1 MKPSPYITPPK
12 TVRHRPHP
20 ARQRSHDL
28 AFCPIIS
35 EASLVIRPSASSAP
49 ARCNVRQLRYVYLV
63 VMDAFYTFLA
73 DDGWAIASH
82 IALSTLMA
90 LFPFLIVLTSLAG
103 FFGSKELADQA
114 AGLMLVVWPKQVADS
129 LSGEIH
135 DVLTTTR
142 GDVLTIGAV
151 LAVYFASNGVEAL
164 RVALN
169 RAYSVIEPRR
179 WYWLR
184 LESIGYTL
192 IAAITALA
200 MAFLIVL
207 GPLFIE
213 AARRHIPLIVESNEQ
228 LLSLSRYGVTIT
240 ALIVALFILHAWLP
254 AGRRGFLQILPGIV
268 FTLVASLVSGVVFG
282 QYLARFANN
291 YVTMYAG
298 LASVIIAL
306 VFLYFIA
313 AILVYGGELNAAII
327 KSRLPH
333 GVSLQAPQ
341 SLEPFDSQAL
351 AERPQ
356 RRRRPRP
363 PPY

>member
-1 MKPSPYITPPK
+1 VS
-12 TVRHRPHP
+12 
-20 ARQRSHDL
+20 
-28 AFCPIIS
+28 
-35 EASLVIRPSASSAP
+35 
-49 ARCNVRQLRYVYLV
+49 QLRYVFQIGL
-63 VMDAFYTFLA
+63 DAFYTFLA

-103 FFGSKELADQA
+103 FFGSTELADQA
-114 AGLMLVVWPKQVADS
+114 AVLMLEVWPKQVADT
-129 LSGEIH
+129 LSVQIH

-142 GDVLTIGAV
+142 GDALTIGAV
-151 LAVYFASNGVEAL
+151 LAVYFASNGVESL

-169 RAYSVIEPRR
+169 RAYSVVEQRR

-207 GPLFIE
+207 GPLLLA
-213 AARRHIPLIVESNEQ
+213 AARRYIPLVVKSNENV
-228 LLSLSRYGVTIT
+228 LELARYGIAIT
-240 ALIVALFILHAWLP
+240 ALTVALFILHAWLP
-254 AGRRGFLQILPGIV
+254 AGRRSFLQILPGII
-268 FTLVASLVSGVVFG
+268 FTLVASLLSGIGFG

-306 VFLYFIA
+306 VFLYLIA
-313 AILVYGGELNAAII
+313 AIFVYGGELNAAII
-327 KSRLPH
+327 QSRLPR
-333 GVSLQAPQ
+333 GGSLQAAQ
-341 SLEPFDSQAL
+341 SRAPLDSRA
-351 AERPQ
+351 
-356 RRRRPRP
+356 
-363 PPY
+363 

>member
-1 MKPSPYITPPK
+1 
-12 TVRHRPHP
+12 VR
-20 ARQRSHDL
+20 
-28 AFCPIIS
+28 FI
-35 EASLVIRPSASSAP
+35 
-49 ARCNVRQLRYVYLV
+49 RYVFHV
-63 VMDAFYTFLA
+63 GMDAFYTFLA

-90 LFPFLIVLTSLAG
+90 MFPFLIVLTSLAG

-114 AGLMLVVWPKQVADS
+114 AALLLQTWPRQVADA
-129 LSGEIH
+129 LSGQIH
-135 DVLTTTR
+135 EVLTTTR

-169 RAYSVIEPRR
+169 RAYAVVEPRR

-192 IAAITALA
+192 VAAFSSLA

-207 GPLFIE
+207 GPLIIE
-213 AARRHIPLIVESNEQ
+213 AVRRYIPLVVESNEQ
-228 LLSLSRYGVTIT
+228 LLNFARYGITIA

-254 AGRRGFLQILPGIV
+254 AGRRSFSQILPGIV
-268 FTLVASLVSGVVFG
+268 FTFVASLVSSAVFG

-313 AILVYGGELNAAII
+313 AIFVFGGELNATII

-333 GVSLQAPQ
+333 GVSLQAAQ
-341 SLEPFDSQAL
+341 SLRRAETQA
-351 AERPQ
+351 
-356 RRRRPRP
+356 
-363 PPY
+363 

>member
-1 MKPSPYITPPK
+1 M
-12 TVRHRPHP
+12 
-20 ARQRSHDL
+20 
-28 AFCPIIS
+28 
-35 EASLVIRPSASSAP
+35 
-49 ARCNVRQLRYVYLV
+49 RQLRYVYLV
-63 VMDAFYTFLA
+63 VMDAFYEFLA

-82 IALSTLMA
+82 IALSALMA

-114 AGLMLVVWPKQVADS
+114 ASLMLQIWPKQVAAS
-129 LSGEIH
+129 LSGEIK

-142 GDVLTIGAV
+142 GDALTIGAV

-164 RVALN
+164 RIALN
-169 RAYSVIEPRR
+169 RAYSVIETRR

-192 IAAITALA
+192 IAAFTALA

-207 GPLFIE
+207 GPLIIE
-213 AARRHIPLIVESNEQ
+213 AARRHIPLLVESNEQ
-228 LLSLSRYGVTIT
+228 LLGVARYGVTIT
-240 ALIVALFILHAWLP
+240 ALIVALFILHLWVP

-268 FTLVASLVSGVVFG
+268 FTMVASLVSGIVFG

-313 AILVYGGELNAAII
+313 AIFVYGGELNAAII
-327 KSRLPH
+327 KSQLPH
-333 GVSLQAPQ
+333 GVSLQAAQ
-341 SLEPFDSQAL
+341 SLKPAETQA
-351 AERPQ
+351 
-356 RRRRPRP
+356 
-363 PPY
+363 

>member
-1 MKPSPYITPPK
+1 VK
-12 TVRHRPHP
+12 
-20 ARQRSHDL
+20 L
-28 AFCPIIS
+28 FW
-35 EASLVIRPSASSAP
+35 
-49 ARCNVRQLRYVYLV
+49 YVWHV
-63 VMDAFYTFLA
+63 VLDAFYTFLA

-114 AGLMLVVWPKQVADS
+114 ASLMLQVWPKQVADS
-129 LSGEIH
+129 ISGQVH

-142 GDVLTIGAV
+142 RDVLTIGAV
-151 LAVYFASNGVEAL
+151 LSLYFASNGVEAL

-169 RAYSVIEPRR
+169 RAYAVVEIRR

-184 LESIGYTL
+184 IESIGYTL
-192 IAAITALA
+192 VAAFTSLA

-207 GPLFIE
+207 GPLIIE
-213 AARRHIPLIVESNEQ
+213 AARRHIPLLLESNESI
-228 LLSLSRYGVTIT
+228 LNFSRYGIAIT

-254 AGRRGFLQILPGIV
+254 AGRRGFLQIMPGII
-268 FTLVASLVSGVVFG
+268 FTLVASLVSGIVFG

-313 AILVYGGELNAAII
+313 AIFVYGGELNAAII
-327 KSRLPH
+327 KSQLPH
-333 GVSLQAPQ
+333 GVSLQAAQ
-341 SLEPFDSQAL
+341 SLEPADSQA
-351 AERPQ
+351 
-356 RRRRPRP
+356 
-363 PPY
+363 

>member
-1 MKPSPYITPPK
+1 
-12 TVRHRPHP
+12 
-20 ARQRSHDL
+20 
-28 AFCPIIS
+28 
-35 EASLVIRPSASSAP
+35 
-49 ARCNVRQLRYVYLV
+49 VRQLRYIFDVSL
-63 VMDAFYTFLA
+63 DAFYTFLA

-90 LFPFLIVLTSLAG
+90 MFPFLIVLTSLAG

-114 AGLMLVVWPKQVADS
+114 TALMLETWPKQVADA
-129 LSGEIH
+129 LSGQLH

-142 GDVLTIGAV
+142 TDALTIGGV

-169 RAYSVIEPRR
+169 RAYAVVEPRR

-192 IAAITALA
+192 VAALA
-200 MAFLIVL
+200 TLLMSFLIVL
-207 GPLFIE
+207 GPLILE
-213 AARRHIPLIVESNEQ
+213 TARQYIPLIVETNEQ
-228 LLSLSRYGVTIT
+228 FLNWSRYST
-240 ALIVALFILHAWLP
+240 AISAMIVALFILHAWLP

-268 FTLVASLVSGVVFG
+268 FTLIGSLVSGIIFG

-298 LASVIIAL
+298 LASVVIAL

-313 AILVYGGELNAAII
+313 AIFVYGGELNAAII
-327 KSRLPH
+327 KSQLPH
-333 GVSLQAPQ
+333 GVSLQAAQ
-341 SLEPFDSQAL
+341 SLGHAEKQA
-351 AERPQ
+351 
-356 RRRRPRP
+356 
-363 PPY
+363 

>member
-1 MKPSPYITPPK
+1 M
-12 TVRHRPHP
+12 
-20 ARQRSHDL
+20 
-28 AFCPIIS
+28 
-35 EASLVIRPSASSAP
+35 
-49 ARCNVRQLRYVYLV
+49 RQLRYVYLI

-90 LFPFLIVLTSLAG
+90 LFPFLIVLTSLSG

-114 AGLMLVVWPKQVADS
+114 ADLLLQVWPKQVADS

-142 GDVLTIGAV
+142 GDILTIGAV

-169 RAYSVIEPRR
+169 RAYSVLEVRR

-192 IAAITALA
+192 VAAITSLA

-207 GPLFIE
+207 GPLIIE
-213 AARRHIPLIVESNEQ
+213 AVRRHIPLVVENNEQ
-228 LLSLSRYGVTIT
+228 FLNVSRYGITIA
-240 ALIVALFILHAWLP
+240 ALIVALLILHAWLP
-254 AGRRGFLQILPGIV
+254 AGRRGFLQILPGII
-268 FTLVASLVSGVVFG
+268 FTMVASLISGIVFG

-313 AILVYGGELNAAII
+313 AIFVYGGELNAAII

-333 GVSLQAPQ
+333 GVTLQAAQ
-341 SLEPFDSQAL
+341 SLAPAETQA
-351 AERPQ
+351 
-356 RRRRPRP
+356 
-363 PPY
+363 

>member
-1 MKPSPYITPPK
+1 MK
-12 TVRHRPHP
+12 
-20 ARQRSHDL
+20 
-28 AFCPIIS
+28 
-35 EASLVIRPSASSAP
+35 
-49 ARCNVRQLRYVYLV
+49 QLRYIFHIGL
-63 VMDAFYTFLA
+63 DAFYTFLA

-90 LFPFLIVLTSLAG
+90 MFPFLIVLTSLAG

-114 AGLMLVVWPKQVADS
+114 TALMLQTWPKQVADA
-129 LSGEIH
+129 LAGQLH

-142 GDVLTIGAV
+142 TDALTIGVV
-151 LAVYFASNGVEAL
+151 LAAYFASNGVEAL

-169 RAYSVIEPRR
+169 RAYAVVEPRR

-192 IAAITALA
+192 VAALA
-200 MAFLIVL
+200 TLLMSFLIVL
-207 GPLFIE
+207 GPLILA
-213 AARRHIPLIVESNEQ
+213 AARRYIPLIVESNEQ
-228 LLSLSRYGVTIT
+228 FVNFSRYSTAIT
-240 ALIVALFILHAWLP
+240 AMTVALFILHAWLP

-268 FTLVASLVSGVVFG
+268 FTLAGSLVSGMVFG

-313 AILVYGGELNAAII
+313 AIFVYGGELNAAII
-327 KSRLPH
+327 KSRLPR
-333 GVSLQAPQ
+333 GVSLQAAQ
-341 SLEPFDSQAL
+341 SLAPAEKQA
-351 AERPQ
+351 
-356 RRRRPRP
+356 
-363 PPY
+363 

>member
-1 MKPSPYITPPK
+1 VKQVRYIF
-12 TVRHRPHP
+12 H
-20 ARQRSHDL
+20 
-28 AFCPIIS
+28 
-35 EASLVIRPSASSAP
+35 
-49 ARCNVRQLRYVYLV
+49 V

-114 AGLMLVVWPKQVADS
+114 AGLMLQVWPKQVADS

-164 RVALN
+164 RIALN
-169 RAYSVIEPRR
+169 RAYSVIETRR

-192 IAAITALA
+192 VAAVTALA

-207 GPLFIE
+207 GPLILE

-228 LLSLSRYGVTIT
+228 FLNVSRYGVTIT
-240 ALIVALFILHAWLP
+240 ALIVALFILHLWVP
-254 AGRRGFLQILPGIV
+254 AGRRSFLQILPGIV

-313 AILVYGGELNAAII
+313 AIFVYGGELNAAII
-327 KSRLPH
+327 KSQLPN
-333 GVSLQAPQ
+333 GGSLQAAQ
-341 SLEPFDSQAL
+341 SLKPSETRA
-351 AERPQ
+351 
-356 RRRRPRP
+356 
-363 PPY
+363 

>member
-1 MKPSPYITPPK
+1 MKAVRYIY
-12 TVRHRPHP
+12 
-20 ARQRSHDL
+20 
-28 AFCPIIS
+28 I
-35 EASLVIRPSASSAP
+35 
-49 ARCNVRQLRYVYLV
+49 V

-103 FFGSKELADQA
+103 VFGSKELADQA
-114 AGLMLVVWPKQVADS
+114 ASLMLQIWPKQVADS
-129 LSGEIH
+129 ISGEVH

-142 GDVLTIGAV
+142 TGILTIGAA
-151 LAVYFASNGVEAL
+151 LSVYFASNGVEAL

-169 RAYSVIEPRR
+169 RAYAVVEMRR

-184 LESIGYTL
+184 LESIAYTL
-192 IAAITALA
+192 IAAFTALV

-207 GPLFIE
+207 GPLIIE
-213 AARRHIPLIVESNEQ
+213 AARRHIPLFVESNESI
-228 LLSLSRYGVTIT
+228 LTWLRYGITIS
-240 ALIVALFILHAWLP
+240 ALVVALFILHAWLP
-254 AGRRGFLQILPGIV
+254 AGRRSFLQIMPGIV
-268 FTLVASLVSGVVFG
+268 FTVVASLVSGVVFG

-313 AILVYGGELNAAII
+313 AIFVYGGELNAAII

-333 GVSLQAPQ
+333 GVSLQAAQ
-341 SLEPFDSQAL
+341 SLKPAETQA
-351 AERPQ
+351 
-356 RRRRPRP
+356 
-363 PPY
+363 

>member
-1 MKPSPYITPPK
+1 
-12 TVRHRPHP
+12 
-20 ARQRSHDL
+20 
-28 AFCPIIS
+28 
-35 EASLVIRPSASSAP
+35 
-49 ARCNVRQLRYVYLV
+49 VRQLRYVYLV

-114 AGLMLVVWPKQVADS
+114 VGLLLQVWPKQVADS
-129 LSGEIH
+129 LSAEIH

-142 GDVLTIGAV
+142 GDILTIGAV

-192 IAAITALA
+192 IAAITSLA
-200 MAFLIVL
+200 MAFMIVL
-207 GPLFIE
+207 GPLMLE
-213 AARRHIPLIVESNEQ
+213 AARRHIPFFVETNEKF
-228 LLSLSRYGVTIT
+228 LNVTRYSVTIT
-240 ALIVALFILHAWLP
+240 ALIIALLILHAWLP
-254 AGRRGFLQILPGIV
+254 AGRRGFLQILPGII
-268 FTLVASLVSGVVFG
+268 FTMVASLLSGIIFG

-313 AILVYGGELNAAII
+313 AIFVYGGELNAAII

-333 GVSLQAPQ
+333 GVSLQAAQ
-341 SLEPFDSQAL
+341 SLEPLDSQA
-351 AERPQ
+351 
-356 RRRRPRP
+356 
-363 PPY
+363 

>member
-1 MKPSPYITPPK
+1 MSP
-12 TVRHRPHP
+12 
-20 ARQRSHDL
+20 
-28 AFCPIIS
+28 F
-35 EASLVIRPSASSAP
+35 
-49 ARCNVRQLRYVYLV
+49 RYVFNVCL
-63 VMDAFYTFLA
+63 DAFYTFLA

-114 AGLMLVVWPKQVADS
+114 ALLLLQTWPPQVAS
-129 LSGEIH
+129 TISGQIH
-135 DVLTTTR
+135 EVLTTTR
-142 GDVLTIGAV
+142 TDALTVGAV

-169 RAYSVIEPRR
+169 RAYAVVEPRR

-192 IAAITALA
+192 VAAITSLA

-207 GPLFIE
+207 GPLIIE
-213 AARRHIPLIVESNEQ
+213 AVRSYLPLAVDANERF
-228 LLSLSRYGVTIT
+228 LHLSRYGITIG
-240 ALIVALFILHAWLP
+240 ALIIALFILHAWLP
-254 AGRRGFLQILPGIV
+254 AGRRNFLQILPGIV
-268 FTLVASLVSGVVFG
+268 FTMVASLISGIAFG
-282 QYLARFANN
+282 QYLARFADR

-313 AILVYGGELNAAII
+313 AIFVYGGELNAAII
-327 KSRLPH
+327 KYRLPR
-333 GVSLQAPQ
+333 GVSLQAAQ
-341 SLEPFDSQAL
+341 SLAP
-351 AERPQ
+351 AERPV
-356 RRRRPRP
+356 
-363 PPY
+363 

>member
-1 MKPSPYITPPK
+1 
-12 TVRHRPHP
+12 
-20 ARQRSHDL
+20 
-28 AFCPIIS
+28 
-35 EASLVIRPSASSAP
+35 
-49 ARCNVRQLRYVYLV
+49 VRQLRYVYHV

-114 AGLMLVVWPKQVADS
+114 AELLLQVWPKRVADAI
-129 LSGEIH
+129 SGEIH

-142 GDVLTIGAV
+142 GDILTVGAM

-169 RAYSVIEPRR
+169 RAYSVVEPRA

-192 IAAITALA
+192 VAAVTSLA

-207 GPLFIE
+207 GPLFLE
-213 AARRHIPLIVESNEQ
+213 AARQHIPFFVESNERM
-228 LLSLSRYGVTIT
+228 LFYARYGITIT
-240 ALIVALFILHAWLP
+240 ALTGALFVLHAWLP
-254 AGRRGFLQILPGIV
+254 CGRRGFLQILPGII
-268 FTLVASLVSGVVFG
+268 FTMVASLISGVVFG
-282 QYLARFANN
+282 QYLARFASN

-313 AILVYGGELNAAII
+313 AIFVYGGELNAAIM
-327 KSRLPH
+327 KSRLPK
-333 GVSLQAPQ
+333 GMSLHAAQ
-341 SLEPFDSQAL
+341 SL
-351 AERPQ
+351 
-356 RRRRPRP
+356 RRAG
-363 PPY
+363 

>member
-1 MKPSPYITPPK
+1 MS
-12 TVRHRPHP
+12 
-20 ARQRSHDL
+20 
-28 AFCPIIS
+28 
-35 EASLVIRPSASSAP
+35 
-49 ARCNVRQLRYVYLV
+49 QLRYVFQIGL
-63 VMDAFYTFLA
+63 DAFYTFLA

-114 AGLMLVVWPKQVADS
+114 AVLMLEVWPKQVADT
-129 LSGEIH
+129 LSVQIH

-142 GDVLTIGAV
+142 GDALTIGAV
-151 LAVYFASNGVEAL
+151 LAVYFASNGVESL

-169 RAYSVIEPRR
+169 RAYSVVEQRR

-207 GPLFIE
+207 GPLLLA
-213 AARRHIPLIVESNEQ
+213 AARRYIPLVVKSNENV
-228 LLSLSRYGVTIT
+228 LELARYGIAIT
-240 ALIVALFILHAWLP
+240 ALTVALFILHAWLP
-254 AGRRGFLQILPGIV
+254 AGRRSFLQILPGII
-268 FTLVASLVSGVVFG
+268 FTLVASLLSGIGFG

-306 VFLYFIA
+306 VFLYLIA
-313 AILVYGGELNAAII
+313 AIFVYGGELNAAII
-327 KSRLPH
+327 QSRLPR
-333 GVSLQAPQ
+333 GGSLQAAQ
-341 SLEPFDSQAL
+341 SRAPLDSRA
-351 AERPQ
+351 
-356 RRRRPRP
+356 
-363 PPY
+363 

>member
-1 MKPSPYITPPK
+1 
-12 TVRHRPHP
+12 
-20 ARQRSHDL
+20 
-28 AFCPIIS
+28 
-35 EASLVIRPSASSAP
+35 
-49 ARCNVRQLRYVYLV
+49 VRQIRYIFHIGL
-63 VMDAFYTFLA
+63 DAFYTFLA

-114 AGLMLVVWPKQVADS
+114 AGLMLQVWPKQVADA

-142 GDVLTIGAV
+142 GDILTIGAV

-164 RVALN
+164 RIALN
-169 RAYSVIEPRR
+169 RAYSVVETRR

-184 LESIGYTL
+184 LESIAYTL
-192 IAAITALA
+192 IAAVMALA

-207 GPLFIE
+207 GPLILQQ
-213 AARRHIPLIVESNEQ
+213 ARRHIPLIVESNEQ
-228 LLSLSRYGVTIT
+228 LLNFLRYGVTIT
-240 ALIVALFILHAWLP
+240 ALIVALFILHAWVP

-268 FTLVASLVSGVVFG
+268 FTMAASLVSGIVFG

-313 AILVYGGELNAAII
+313 AIFVYGGELNAAII
-327 KSRLPH
+327 KSRLPS
-333 GVSLQAPQ
+333 GVSLQAAQ
-341 SLEPFDSQAL
+341 SLRP
-351 AERPQ
+351 AETRA
-356 RRRRPRP
+356 
-363 PPY
+363 

>member
-1 MKPSPYITPPK
+1 
-12 TVRHRPHP
+12 
-20 ARQRSHDL
+20 
-28 AFCPIIS
+28 
-35 EASLVIRPSASSAP
+35 
-49 ARCNVRQLRYVYLV
+49 
-63 VMDAFYTFLA
+63 MDAFYTFLA

-114 AGLMLVVWPKQVADS
+114 AELLLQIWPKQVADA

-142 GDVLTIGAV
+142 GDILTIGAV

-169 RAYSVIEPRR
+169 RAYSVVEPRA

-192 IAAITALA
+192 VAAVTSLA

-207 GPLFIE
+207 GPLILE
-213 AARRHIPLIVESNEQ
+213 TARRHIPFFVESNEG
-228 LLSLSRYGVTIT
+228 LLNLARYGIT
-240 ALIVALFILHAWLP
+240 VAALTVGLLVLHAWLP
-254 AGRRGFLQILPGIV
+254 TGRRGFLQILPGII
-268 FTLVASLVSGVVFG
+268 FTLIASLISSIVFG
-282 QYLARFANN
+282 QYLARFASN

-313 AILVYGGELNAAII
+313 AIFVFGGELNAAIM
-327 KSRLPH
+327 KSQLPH
-333 GVSLQAPQ
+333 GISLHAAQ
-341 SLEPFDSQAL
+341 SPDR
-351 AERPQ
+351 AEKPA
-356 RRRRPRP
+356 
-363 PPY
+363 

>member
-1 MKPSPYITPPK
+1 
-12 TVRHRPHP
+12 VRP
-20 ARQRSHDL
+20 
-28 AFCPIIS
+28 F
-35 EASLVIRPSASSAP
+35 
-49 ARCNVRQLRYVYLV
+49 RYVFDVCL
-63 VMDAFYTFLA
+63 DAFYTFLA

-114 AGLMLVVWPKQVADS
+114 AALLLQTWPPQVAS
-129 LSGEIH
+129 TISGQIH

-142 GDVLTIGAV
+142 TDALTVGAV

-169 RAYSVIEPRR
+169 RAYAVVEPRR

-192 IAAITALA
+192 VAAVTSLA

-207 GPLFIE
+207 GPLIIE
-213 AARRHIPLIVESNEQ
+213 AVRSYLPLAVGTNERF
-228 LLSLSRYGVTIT
+228 LHVSRYGITIS
-240 ALIVALFILHAWLP
+240 ALVIALFILHAWLP
-254 AGRRGFLQILPGIV
+254 AGRRGFLQILPGII
-268 FTLVASLVSGVVFG
+268 FTMVASLIAGIAFG
-282 QYLARFANN
+282 QYLARFADR

-313 AILVYGGELNAAII
+313 AIFVFGGELNAAII
-327 KSRLPH
+327 KSRLPR
-333 GVSLQAPQ
+333 GVSLQAAQ
-341 SLEPFDSQAL
+341 SLAP
-351 AERPQ
+351 AERQ
-356 RRRRPRP
+356 A
-363 PPY
+363 